1 MPLAFPGGVER
12 APEAVDVR
20 LVGDSCVW
28 AATHQY
34 AQGGN
39 YNLTNGEIFSWRDI
53 WPAMAQNLGVPL
65 GEDESLL
72 VAGYMTPRVA
82 LWQDIVAQHN
92 LASNMLEQMV
102 GESHHY
108 ADLCFAYGAGEA
120 PPPIF
125 VSAVK
130 IHKAGFTQAYNS
142 EESFCYW
149 LDDLRAR
156 RVIP

>member
-1 MPLAFPGGVER
+1 MER
-12 APEAVDVR
+12 ALEAVDVR

-34 AQGGN
+34 AQGET
-39 YNLTNGEIFSWRDI
+39 YNVTNGEIFSWRDI
-53 WPAMAQNLGVPL
+53 WPAMAQNLSVTL
-65 GEDESLL
+65 GKDESLL
-72 VAGYMTPRVA
+72 VAYYMMPRVA
-82 LWQDIVAQHN
+82 LRQDIVAQHN
-92 LASNMLEQMV
+92 LASNTLEQLV

-108 ADLCFAYGAGEA
+108 ADLFFAYGASEA

-125 VSAVK
+125 VSTVK

-156 RVIP
+156 RTIP